1 MSLNN
6 MSKEELI
13 EELKKYMIPCKQTV
27 IVKFRDDNGNISKAT
42 FTKGEY
48 YRIDKNE
55 GGAWIENNEE
65 WFDMD
70 NPEYS
75 EVLSKGFK

>member
-1 MSLNN
+1 

-27 IVKFRDDNGNISKAT
+27 AVKYKDNNNNNISKVI
-42 FTKGEY
+42 FTRGEY

-55 GGAWIENNEE
+55 GGTWIENNEE

-75 EVLSKGFK
+75 GLLSKGFK